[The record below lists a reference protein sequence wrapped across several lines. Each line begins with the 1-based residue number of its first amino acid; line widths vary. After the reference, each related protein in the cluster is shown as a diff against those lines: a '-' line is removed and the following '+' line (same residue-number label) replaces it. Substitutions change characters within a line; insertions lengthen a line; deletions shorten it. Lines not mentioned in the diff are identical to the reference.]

1 MHIAELIGRIFLS
14 ALFLF
19 NGIAKIFYYEGTI
32 EYMENFGVP
41 GLLVYP
47 AIIIEILFPILL
59 IIGYKTRLFAI
70 VLASFTILLA
80 VIFHTDF
87 SNQMQLISFLKNLA
101 ITGGFMI
108 VIAYGSN
115 KFSLDHLLKSKSEWD
130 WLIKTK
136 TGYFTM
142 GL

>member
-1 MHIAELIGRIFLS
+1 MHIVEVIGRIFLS

-19 NGIAKIFYYEGTI
+19 NGIAKIFYYDGTI

-59 IIGYKTRLFAI
+59 IIGYKTRFSAI

-80 VIFHTDF
+80 IIFHTDF
-87 SNQMQLISFLKNLA
+87 SNQMQLTAFLKNFA
-101 ITGGFMI
+101 IAGAFLI
-108 VIAYGSN
+108 IFVYGPN
-115 KFSLDHLLKSKSEWD
+115 KCSIDYTLKSKE
-130 WLIKTK
+130 
-136 TGYFTM
+136 
-142 GL
+142 

>member
-1 MHIAELIGRIFLS
+1 MYVVEVIGRIFLS

-32 EYMENFGVP
+32 EYMENFDVP
-41 GLLVYP
+41 GYLIIP

-59 IIGYKTRLFAI
+59 TIGYKTRFSAI

-87 SNQMQLISFLKNLA
+87 SSQIQLTQFLKNFA
-101 ITGGFMI
+101 IAGGFLI
-108 VIAYGSN
+108 IFAYGPN
-115 KFSLDHLLKSKSEWD
+115 KYSIDYMLKSKQ
-130 WLIKTK
+130 K
-136 TGYFTM
+136 
-142 GL
+142 

>member
-1 MHIAELIGRIFLS
+1 MHVIEVIGRIFLS

-41 GLLVYP
+41 GYLIIP
-47 AIIIEILFPILL
+47 AIIIEILFPLLL
-59 IIGYKTRLFAI
+59 IIGYQTRLSAI

-87 SNQMQLISFLKNLA
+87 SNPMQLTAFLKNFA
-101 ITGGFMI
+101 IAGGFLIIFVYGPDKYSIDYMI
-108 VIAYGSN
+108 
-115 KFSLDHLLKSKSEWD
+115 KSKQR
-130 WLIKTK
+130 
-136 TGYFTM
+136 
-142 GL
+142 

>member
-1 MHIAELIGRIFLS
+1 MHIVEVIGRIFLS

-32 EYMENFGVP
+32 EYMENFDIP
-41 GLLVYP
+41 GYLITP

-70 VLASFTILLA
+70 VLALFTILLA

-87 SNQMQLISFLKNLA
+87 SNQIQLTQFLKNFA
-101 ITGGFMI
+101 IAGGFLI
-108 VIAYGSN
+108 IFAYGPN
-115 KFSLDHLLKSKSEWD
+115 KYSIDYMLKSKQ
-130 WLIKTK
+130 K
-136 TGYFTM
+136 
-142 GL
+142 